1 MNNQI
6 MNVEISENLLEIYR
20 KLIKR
25 RMLSDDVSE
34 FIETLI
40 ESELRKFGEEG
51 YALDDLTGCKNRFQ
65 VARDFKEALWQNGW
79 NDTSVFRNQYLCVD
93 IDKFKNYME
102 FYGIMAGDNLL
113 KNLASQL
120 QQSYPGKNIY
130 RYGGDEFVVE
140 MQDAVFHPIQ
150 LPEVEIKYSIINVE
164 IKRDG
169 HSGYNFER
177 FFNMYMEMG
186 ILESSSK
193 GTMINFRYPPQ
204 NAG

>member
-1 MNNQI
+1 MNI
-6 MNVEISENLLEIYR
+6 EISKNLLEKYR

-51 YALDDLTGCKNRFQ
+51 YALDNLTGCKNRFH
-65 VARDFKEALWQNGW
+65 VARDFKQALWQNGW

-93 IDKFKNYME
+93 IDKFKNYLD
-102 FYGIMAGDNLL
+102 FYGITAGDNLL
-113 KNLASQL
+113 KTLASQL
-120 QQSYPGKNIY
+120 QQNYPKQNIY

-140 MQDAVFHPIQ
+140 MKDAVFQHIQ

-164 IKRDG
+164 INRDR
-169 HSGYNFER
+169 HNRHNFER
-177 FFNMYMEMG
+177 FFDMYIEMG

-193 GTMINFRYPPQ
+193 GTMINFRHPPQ